1 MSQTLTAVLV
11 LLGVILGFVTG
22 WLSNER
28 YTAYMTFVEHDHEE
42 LFEKNP
48 HPEIFDNDG
57 NLHRGEYMHITFDP
71 GYNPDEFDPED
82 IIEE

>member
-1 MSQTLTAVLV
+1 MSEILAALLV
-11 LLGVILGFVTG
+11 FLGITLGFVTG

-28 YTAYMTFVEHDHEE
+28 YTAFISFVEHDHEE
-42 LFEKNP
+42 LFQKNP
-48 HPEIFDNDG
+48 HPELYDDEG
-57 NLHRGEYMHITFDP
+57 NLNRGEYMHITFDP